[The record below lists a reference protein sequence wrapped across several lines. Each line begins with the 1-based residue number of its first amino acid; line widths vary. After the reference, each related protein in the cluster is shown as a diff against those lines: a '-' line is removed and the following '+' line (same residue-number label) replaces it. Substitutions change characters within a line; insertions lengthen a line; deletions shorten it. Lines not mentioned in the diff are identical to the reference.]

1 MAGQRER
8 RRLAPYVL
16 LVVSFVMAFATLTV
30 PALAAGDDGGAKSEG
45 ATEQEQPTIFDE
57 LIVPRNDLSEGGE
70 LYRSGCAACHAATGI
85 GGALSFRDNA
95 PPLDSYTAL
104 EVAAAIRGGPGEMPF
119 FGPKTLNDEELEQIV
134 TYVLYLQQPDD
145 LGGAPIGR
153 VGPVMEGLVAW
164 LVGMSALILGLMW
177 IGDRRA

>member
-1 MAGQRER
+1 MAGRR
-8 RRLAPYVL
+8 DLRRLAPYVL
-16 LVVSFVMAFATLTV
+16 VALSFVTAFAVLTV
-30 PALAAGDDGGAKSEG
+30 PALATGDEEG
-45 ATEQEQPTIFDE
+45 TRGQANVGQVQANAANEQ
-57 LIVPRNDLSEGGE
+57 IVPRNDLSEGGE

-95 PPLDSYTAL
+95 PPLNSYTAL

-119 FGPKTLNDEELEQIV
+119 FGPNTLNDEELEQIV

-153 VGPVMEGLVAW
+153 VGPVMEGLIAW